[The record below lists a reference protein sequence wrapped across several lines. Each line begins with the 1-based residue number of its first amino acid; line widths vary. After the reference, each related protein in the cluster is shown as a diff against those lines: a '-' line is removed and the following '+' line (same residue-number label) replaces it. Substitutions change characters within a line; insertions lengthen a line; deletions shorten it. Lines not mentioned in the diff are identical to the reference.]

1 MKEQKHVF
9 IIKGGPGTGKS
20 VLAINLLVK
29 LNGAGY
35 TTQYVSKNSAPRDVY
50 SQKLK
55 GKYKQ
60 KYIGTLFKGSGC
72 YVDSNENEIDIILVD
87 EAHRLNEKS
96 GMFKNKGENQIKEII
111 HSSRLSVFFID
122 EAQRVTFSDIGSIE
136 EIKRFA
142 DEFGAKVIEEELTAQ
157 FRCNGSN
164 GYLNW
169 IDDAIEIRKT
179 ANFDGFDFDYDI
191 KVVDNPSEIR
201 NMIIE
206 KNKVNNKSRML
217 AGYCWKWITKN
228 DKNEDKFDIVINE
241 YDFKMKWNLNSQ
253 EPWAIGEN
261 SVNEIGCIHTC
272 QGLEFDYVGVIIGE
286 DMRYENGQIITDF
299 TKRASTDKSLSG
311 IKKLYKEDRQA
322 ALEKADELI
331 KNTYRV
337 LMTRGMKGCYIYCV
351 DEGLQKYLKYRINM
365 IRNNLT
371 HKEIEDVYNIK
382 QYV

>member
-1 MKEQKHVF
+1 
-9 IIKGGPGTGKS
+9 
-20 VLAINLLVK
+20 
-29 LNGAGY
+29 
-35 TTQYVSKNSAPRDVY
+35 
-50 SQKLK
+50 
-55 GKYKQ
+55 
-60 KYIGTLFKGSGC
+60 
-72 YVDSNENEIDIILVD
+72 
-87 EAHRLNEKS
+87 
-96 GMFKNKGENQIKEII
+96 
-111 HSSRLSVFFID
+111 
-122 EAQRVTFSDIGSIE
+122 
-136 EIKRFA
+136 
-142 DEFGAKVIEEELTAQ
+142 
-157 FRCNGSN
+157 
-164 GYLNW
+164 
-169 IDDAIEIRKT
+169 
-179 ANFDGFDFDYDI
+179 
-191 KVVDNPSEIR
+191 
-201 NMIIE
+201 MIIE